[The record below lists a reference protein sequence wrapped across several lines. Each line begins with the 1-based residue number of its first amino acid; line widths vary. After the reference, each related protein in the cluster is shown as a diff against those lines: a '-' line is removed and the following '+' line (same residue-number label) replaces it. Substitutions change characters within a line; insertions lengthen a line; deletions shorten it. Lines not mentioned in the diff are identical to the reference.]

1 MPKAKCPFSQ
11 VEPAAR
17 YCLNIKLYA
26 SQFSL
31 RDDTISQSF
40 VCERFISDI
49 IIAENMRGGHC
60 CLKMHVAENILY
72 IIVNILYICRKYTL
86 YIPKLEMSN
95 RVSIDK

>member
-1 MPKAKCPFSQ
+1 M
-11 VEPAAR
+11 EPAAR

-72 IIVNILYICRKYTL
+72 ICRKYAL
-86 YIPKLEMSN
+86 YIPKLEMSYS
-95 RVSIDK
+95 VSIDK